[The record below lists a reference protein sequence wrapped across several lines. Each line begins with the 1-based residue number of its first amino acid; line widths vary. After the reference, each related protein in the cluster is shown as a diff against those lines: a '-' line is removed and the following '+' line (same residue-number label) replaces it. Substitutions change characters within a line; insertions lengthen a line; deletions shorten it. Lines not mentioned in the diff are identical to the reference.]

1 MVKERSV
8 TGSIRAKLVR
18 RFAVIAIGAALA
30 ACSIGYAATWV
41 WSGSVVRD
49 LTTRLPAGSNG
60 ENPQTGASA
69 ILSRQLDAFLHERI
83 ADVQGWVSAPT
94 VIHAAQQAHVLH
106 EESGLLDLT
115 AEALENKLKVRATL
129 GRFSIADGYLRA
141 EIARSEYFDWI
152 RFTDR
157 NGLGVVVTNVRS
169 DFVHFD
175 EAWWQRAWS
184 DGAAISEVTYDAT
197 VDRWTIDIS
206 MRIDEPATGKPAG
219 VLQAALS
226 IASVQDVTDRYS
238 KRGYG
243 EQITV
248 ADHDGLLVAETASE
262 HSSARVM
269 NEKVNL
275 REMESDAR
283 RAAFEDDRS
292 GHVLEGGWTT
302 EYGRTAGGELYA
314 DATRGSRFPGFNWVV
329 IVQSGRSGASS
340 GTDTM
345 LEKVGAWRRTYA
357 GILGVSFLVIALLAG
372 CIVWWTASRVS
383 RPIWYLHAAAVQMS
397 RGRLTGAVR
406 LDTND
411 ELSEV
416 ADALERIRRTIQ
428 KAVRVLRERQKG
440 STT

>member
-1 MVKERSV
+1 MLVGLRS
-8 TGSIRAKLVR
+8 T
-18 RFAVIAIGAALA
+18 
-30 ACSIGYAATWV
+30 
-41 WSGSVVRD
+41 
-49 LTTRLPAGSNG
+49 
-60 ENPQTGASA
+60 
-69 ILSRQLDAFLHERI
+69 
-83 ADVQGWVSAPT
+83 
-94 VIHAAQQAHVLH
+94 
-106 EESGLLDLT
+106 
-115 AEALENKLKVRATL
+115 
-129 GRFSIADGYLRA
+129 
-141 EIARSEYFDWI
+141 
-152 RFTDR
+152 
-157 NGLGVVVTNVRS
+157 
-169 DFVHFD
+169 
-175 EAWWQRAWS
+175 
-184 DGAAISEVTYDAT
+184 
-197 VDRWTIDIS
+197 
-206 MRIDEPATGKPAG
+206 
-219 VLQAALS
+219 
-226 IASVQDVTDRYS
+226 
-238 KRGYG
+238 
-243 EQITV
+243 
-248 ADHDGLLVAETASE
+248 
-262 HSSARVM
+262 
-269 NEKVNL
+269 
-275 REMESDAR
+275 
-283 RAAFEDDRS
+283 DDRS
-292 GHVLEGGWTT
+292 GHVLEGGRTT